1 MNKIMLIA
9 KGNFDSKKLISALQS
24 MILDPSSE
32 TVKVV
37 QGYGMKYVSDEGTFY
52 KPKTIGKE
60 NFFMGQIIDKNVE
73 DDFPGVIT
81 IEKNK
86 RSKKD
91 YWLFGAL
98 NDEQVRKSTI
108 VDDLIRKH
116 PDKMNKEDKIK
127 IYKNPELL
135 LRYLFLYEDD
145 SIINV
150 LNEYG
155 IRGMYSI
162 LGLDKDYP
170 AFKVETTREWIF
182 FDGYS
187 REYNADFYCNSKEV
201 LDSLGIESHISSR
214 YDKFRGY
221 YPYGRSYSGG
231 ECVDFLERKK
241 VLENSRFVTG
251 REKAISDFEQ
261 SKLLTISSCARD
273 GLIEVYNPIYEFQKL
288 ASKCLVVH
296 NYKFKSKSKSKK

>member
-1 MNKIMLIA
+1 MNKIMLVA

-52 KPKTIGKE
+52 KPETIGKE
-60 NFFMGQIIDKNVE
+60 NFFMGQIIDRKLE

-98 NDEQVRKSTI
+98 NNEQVRKSTI

-135 LRYLFLYEDD
+135 LRYIFLYEDD

-150 LNEYG
+150 NG
-155 IRGMYSI
+155 ASI
-162 LGLDKDYP
+162 LGINTI
-170 AFKVETTREWIF
+170 KVEKDTNILEEI
-182 FDGYS
+182 
-187 REYNADFYCNSKEV
+187 
-201 LDSLGIESHISSR
+201 
-214 YDKFRGY
+214 DK
-221 YPYGRSYSGG
+221 
-231 ECVDFLERKK
+231 VIK
-241 VLENSRFVTG
+241 
-251 REKAISDFEQ
+251 
-261 SKLLTISSCARD
+261 
-273 GLIEVYNPIYEFQKL
+273 
-288 ASKCLVVH
+288 
-296 NYKFKSKSKSKK
+296 